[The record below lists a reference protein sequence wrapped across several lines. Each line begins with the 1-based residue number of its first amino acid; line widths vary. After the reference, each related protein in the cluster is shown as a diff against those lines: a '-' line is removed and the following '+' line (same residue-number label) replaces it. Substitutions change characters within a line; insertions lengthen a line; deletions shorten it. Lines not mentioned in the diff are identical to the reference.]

1 MSVDNYNDLIEAAAR
16 QHNVDPNLI
25 KAVMFVESSG
35 RPGAHNRESDARGLM
50 QLIPDTARRLGVTDP
65 HDPAQAIDAGARHL
79 AESLNRHGDASRAI
93 LEYHGGRRSTNWG
106 PRTRA
111 HHDAVLNRYNT
122 LTQQSQQPAQANPE
136 TPAQTN
142 QQTGQTQQSQ
152 PTAPDPIAAF
162 LSGEGQ
168 NTQQPQAQPTRGSGI
183 ISQAS
188 ASETPP
194 NSQETAAPRVNGP
207 RVENMTNDA
216 IGQFLFG
223 VENPDTQRPDPATG
237 EIPPARRQTTAGERV
252 GAGLNRGLR
261 DVLDAPAE
269 FLANKAES
277 SGLTQYLRDSSFGK
291 FLERVG
297 VPITTGQQTTDANLA
312 ERKTYEDQ
320 FGDSGL
326 ALAGRVGGQVAG
338 VLGPLRA
345 GGAVL
350 SGAGSIARAT
360 APTLTAPMVP
370 AAQALAG
377 TATPA
382 NPFLRF
388 GARATTGAVQG
399 AATTAMTLDP
409 TQDTGTQ
416 MAIGTGAGAAGNAVL
431 APAISAG
438 SNSLRQ
444 FLSPSVNP
452 QVAALAQRAE
462 ALGVP
467 VRGSQISE
475 SPFIKWLDETLNNI
489 PGSGQVARNSEQ
501 RAQFT
506 RAVSKAIGE
515 NTDTITRDTLQ
526 AAERRIGG
534 TMGDIAKRT
543 TLRTDQQFTD
553 ALQKVEDELL
563 RMPLPEGSA
572 KALARQLEDVRN
584 ATSSGTM
591 SGESYQAFT
600 RYGTPLSMA
609 QRSPDPNIRHF
620 AGQVRD
626 ALDDMLERSAAP
638 ELVDGLRQARSQWR
652 AMVNVVEPMIEK
664 SPNGQIDPAAL
675 LTRIRAAYP
684 DFLRRGTGGNELGE
698 LAMIGAQFMPRMPN
712 SGSAQRVAIGAG
724 IANTGAY
731 LLDPTMLA
739 TGLGVTAG
747 TAATGRAAAS
757 ALGSDWYRNM
767 LLNRGVPGA
776 IGRGIDEVGASA
788 NRLLDATAV
797 PATSSAARQ
806 DFFAGEPLPMPE
818 PNGQVI
824 EISPRRR

>member
-1 MSVDNYNDLIEAAAR
+1 MSVDNFNDLIEEAAR
-16 QHNVDPNLI
+16 RHNVDPNLI
-25 KAVMFVESSG
+25 KAVMHIESRG
-35 RPGAHNRESDARGLM
+35 NPRAFNRESQAAGLM
-50 QLIPDTARRLGVTDP
+50 QIIPGTARRLGVTDP
-65 HDPAQAIDAGARHL
+65 YDPAQSIDAGARHL
-79 AESLNRHGDASRAI
+79 AESLNRHGDPSKAI
-93 LEYHGGRRSTNWG
+93 LEYHGGRRQANWG

-111 HHDAVLNRYNT
+111 YLENVMNRFNEI
-122 LTQQSQQPAQANPE
+122 SQPQDPQAGNQVPTQPAAPVGN
-136 TPAQTN
+136 AQPTS
-142 QQTGQTQQSQ
+142 QPGQTQTSQ
-152 PTAPDPIAAF
+152 TAQDPIEMF
-162 LSGEGQ
+162 LTGAGQ
-168 NTQQPQAQPTRGSGI
+168 ESAVAPTVRGPRI

-188 ASETPP
+188 ASENTPQASTVP
-194 NSQETAAPRVNGP
+194 GP
-207 RVENMTNDA
+207 RAIPDGMADDP

-223 VENPDTQRPDPATG
+223 VQNETQRPDPTTG
-237 EIPPARRQTTAGERV
+237 QIPPPRRQTSAGERF
-252 GAGLNRGLR
+252 GAGLGRGLR
-261 DVLDAPAE
+261 DVVDAPAE
-269 FLANKAES
+269 FLSNQAEK
-277 SGLTQYLRDSSFGK
+277 SGLTGYLRDSSFGR
-291 FLERVG
+291 FLERAG
-297 VPITTGQQTTDANLA
+297 VPITSGQQTREGNLE
-312 ERKTYEDQ
+312 ERRNFERD
-320 FGDSGL
+320 FGDSGM

-338 VLGPLRA
+338 VLGPLKA
-345 GGAVL
+345 GGAVIR
-350 SGAGSIARAT
+350 GAGSIVGAT
-360 APTLTAPMVP
+360 APTLTAPIAP

-377 TATPA
+377 TASPA

-388 GARATTGAVQG
+388 GARATTGAAQG

-416 MAIGTGAGAAGNAVL
+416 MAIGTGAGAVGSAVL

-438 SNSLRQ
+438 ANSMRQ
-444 FLSPSVNP
+444 FLSPSLNP

-462 ALGVP
+462 TLGVP

-489 PGSGQVARNSEQ
+489 PGSGQVARNAEQ
-501 RAQFT
+501 RSQFT

-515 NTDTITRDTLQ
+515 NTDAITRDTLQ

-553 ALQKVEDELL
+553 ALQKIDDELL
-563 RMPLPEGSA
+563 RMPLPDGSA
-572 KALARQLEDVRN
+572 KALARQLEDVRS

-591 SGESYQAFT
+591 SGEAYQAFT

-731 LLDPTMLA
+731 LLDPSMLA

-747 TAATGRAAAS
+747 TAAVGRGTGALLAS
-757 ALGSDWYRNM
+757 DVYRDM
-767 LLNRGVPGA
+767 LLGRGIPGA
-776 IGRGIDEVGASA
+776 VGRGIDEVGAGA
-788 NRLLDATAV
+788 NRLFQAGGV
-797 PATSSAARQ
+797 PAMSSAARQ
-806 DFFAGEPLPMPE
+806 DWANEPLPMPE

-824 EISPRRR
+824 EIFPPRR